1 VTYLDDA
8 LDRVVAMQKE
18 AMSALTT
25 GAFDSVPYWPYQQE
39 RFPYMT
45 NRHGGMSPDYTKY
58 APDIESEPE
67 IILMRLVVAHVTGG
81 YKGEKPALA
90 LDYYIAIRE
99 YFRQHDTL
107 TTDGTTYGD
116 YRAIPDYLDPETG
129 AYISSHTG
137 LVVFPNSGLLTPQL
151 GYEFT
156 LQIPYIQEVY

>member
-1 VTYLDDA
+1 MMTYLDDA

-39 RFPYMT
+39 SFPYMS
-45 NRHGGMSPDYTKY
+45 NRHGGMSIDYTKY
-58 APDIESEPE
+58 APDVESDPE
-67 IILMRLVVAHVTGG
+67 VILMRLVVAHVTGG

-99 YFRQHDTL
+99 YFREHSNL
-107 TTDGTTYGD
+107 TTDGGLYTSP
-116 YRAIPDYLDPETG
+116 PDYLDPETG

-137 LVVFPNSGLLTPQL
+137 LVVFSNSGLLTPQL

>member
-1 VTYLDDA
+1 MSYLDNA

-18 AMSALTT
+18 AMSTLTT

-39 RFPYMT
+39 AFPYMT

-67 IILMRLVVAHVTGG
+67 VILMRLVVAHITAG

-90 LDYYIAIRE
+90 LDYYIAIRD
-99 YFRQHDTL
+99 YFRTHSNL
-107 TTDGTTYGD
+107 ATDGGVYT
-116 YRAIPDYLDPETG
+116 APPDYLDPETG
-129 AYISSHTG
+129 AFISSHTG
-137 LVVFPNSGLLTPQL
+137 LVVFSNSGLLTPQL

-156 LQIPYIQEVY
+156 LQIPYIQSVY